1 MDPGLQEQ
9 HSADVIGAYKAAVR
23 LRLYARISGMASIA
37 AVFGVFVG
45 GVGIEEGVTW
55 IVLSLL
61 LTVVPA
67 ASLYAASSRTSLG
80 AARLELTLDDS

>member
-23 LRLYARISGMASIA
+23 LRLYARISGMAGIA
-37 AVFGVFVG
+37 AVFVG